1 MSDNEYEQFAA
12 AFRCPPAMAE
22 PTVTR
27 IRQRLGTQV
36 SMPEILAAIKKIAPS
51 RLSTDTLVVRLQKDA
66 LARSAKPARSS
77 SNSDAA
83 TPRADRSSKPKAKAA
98 GGSVKSQIGA
108 ILKSNWDKAAAQ
120 NLTTPDLSIDKFVRT
135 AQSATGEPKPT
146 VARVLEAVESLA
158 QRDVVITPNLV
169 ADEIIETDK

>member
-12 AFRCPPAMAE
+12 AFRCPSAMAE

-27 IRQRLGTQV
+27 IRQRLGTPV

-66 LARSAKPARSS
+66 LVRSAKPVRSKT
-77 SNSDAA
+77 SDD
-83 TPRADRSSKPKAKAA
+83 PADPNRSSKSKAKVTSV
-98 GGSVKSQIGA
+98 SVKSQISA
-108 ILKSNWDKAAAQ
+108 LLSLNWAKAAEQ
-120 NLTTPDLSIDKFVRT
+120 GLDSPKLSIDKFVRA

-146 VARVLEAVESLA
+146 VARILEAVESLA
-158 QRDVVITPNLV
+158 KRDVLITPNLV

>member
-1 MSDNEYEQFAA
+1 MNENEYEQFAA

-27 IRQRLGTQV
+27 IRQRIGTDV
-36 SMPEILAAIKKIAPS
+36 PMSDILAAIKKIAPS

-66 LARSAKPARSS
+66 LARSAKPVRSKAS
-77 SNSDAA
+77 AD
-83 TPRADRSSKPKAKAA
+83 PDRSSKPKAKAA
-98 GGSVKSQIGA
+98 GGVSVKSQIGA

-120 NLTTPDLSIDKFVRT
+120 NLTTPDLSIDKFVRA

-158 QRDVVITPNLV
+158 KLDVVITPNLV
-169 ADEIIETDK
+169 ADEIIESDK

>member
-12 AFRCPPAMAE
+12 AFRCPSAMAE

-27 IRQRLGTQV
+27 IRQRLGVQV

-51 RLSTDTLVVRLQKDA
+51 RLSTDTLVTRLQKDA
-66 LARSAKPARSS
+66 LIRSAKPVRSKA
-77 SNSDAA
+77 SDDV
-83 TPRADRSSKPKAKAA
+83 TNPDRASKSKVKAS
-98 GGSVKSQIGA
+98 GGVSVKSQISA
-108 ILKSNWDKAAAQ
+108 ILKSNWDKAAEQ

-135 AQSATGEPKPT
+135 AQSAAGEPKPT

-158 QRDVVITPNLV
+158 KLDVVITPNLV

>member
-1 MSDNEYEQFAA
+1 MSENEYEQFAT
-12 AFRCPPAMAE
+12 AFRCPSAMAE

-27 IRQRLGTQV
+27 IRQRLGVQI

-51 RLSTDTLVVRLQKDA
+51 RLSTDTLVTRLQKDA
-66 LARSAKPARSS
+66 LIRSAKPVRAK
-77 SNSDAA
+77 SNDEPAK
-83 TPRADRSSKPKAKAA
+83 ADRSGKPKAKAA
-98 GGSVKSQIGA
+98 GGVSVKSQISA

-135 AQSATGEPKPT
+135 AQSAAGEPRPT
-146 VARVLEAVESLA
+146 VARVLQAVESLSKL
-158 QRDVVITPNLV
+158 DVVITPNLV

>member
-1 MSDNEYEQFAA
+1 MSENEYEQFAA

-27 IRQRLGTQV
+27 IRQRIGTAV
-36 SMPEILAAIKKIAPS
+36 SMPEILSAIKKIAPS

-66 LARSAKPARSS
+66 LARSAKPVRSKS
-77 SNSDAA
+77 SADSAS
-83 TPRADRSSKPKAKAA
+83 ADRASKPKAKGA
-98 GGSVKSQIGA
+98 GISVKSQIGA

-120 NLTTPDLSIDKFVRT
+120 NLTTPDLSIDKFVRA

-158 QRDVVITPNLV
+158 KLDVVITPNLV
-169 ADEIIETDK
+169 ADEIIETDKA